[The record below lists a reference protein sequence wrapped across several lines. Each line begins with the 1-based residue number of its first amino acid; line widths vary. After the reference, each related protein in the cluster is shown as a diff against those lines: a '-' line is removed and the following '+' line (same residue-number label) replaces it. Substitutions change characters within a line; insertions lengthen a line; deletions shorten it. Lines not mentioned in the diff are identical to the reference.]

1 MRVPKTIQI
10 RDVPD
15 ELHRELRVRAAAAGQ
30 SLSAYLLD
38 EISRIAKRPTNAEV
52 FARAALRGP
61 GFSREEILE
70 AIDEGR
76 RSRDETF
83 KAIDDARRD

>member
-15 ELHRELRVRAAAAGQ
+15 ELHRELRLHAAVAGK
-30 SLSAYLLD
+30 SLSRYLLD
-38 EISRIAKRPTNAEV
+38 ELTRIAGRPTNAEI
-52 FARAALRGP
+52 FARAALREP
-61 GFSREEILE
+61 RFTREEILE

-76 RSRDETF
+76 RRD
-83 KAIDDARRD
+83 